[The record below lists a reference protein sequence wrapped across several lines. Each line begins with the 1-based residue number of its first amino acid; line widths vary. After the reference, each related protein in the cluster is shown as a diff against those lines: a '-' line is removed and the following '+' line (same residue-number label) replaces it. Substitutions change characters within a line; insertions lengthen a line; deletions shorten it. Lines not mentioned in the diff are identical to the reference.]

1 MRCLLA
7 LFLATSWVTAAEP
20 EPFDQSKI
28 PIEMLPTDPSLA
40 KVVFVA
46 GLASPKLKTGEH
58 EYLAGCA
65 ALAKLVEQTPGIAAV
80 IVKNGKPTNP
90 ETLRGAKA
98 VVLFLEGAEAHAAV
112 RFQWVRQIDE
122 LAAAGAGIV
131 HLHSAIDY
139 PKDYSERARGW
150 AGAAWE
156 KGPGARAHW
165 VAEFDSFPAHPIFRG
180 VGKFKIDDGWLWN
193 NRFVP
198 ELKNVTPLLRTV
210 NPKEAAGKTT
220 KDGSIVAWAFDRP
233 ATEGAKAGRSFT
245 FTGGHLHE
253 SLKLESYRR
262 FLVNGILW
270 SAGREIP
277 EAGSPVAVTDA
288 ELMRNFDPK
297 PAKK

>member
-1 MRCLLA
+1 MRTFVVLCLA
-7 LFLATSWVTAAEP
+7 ASWATAAEP

-28 PIEMLPTDPSLA
+28 PIEVLPTDPSLA
-40 KVVFVA
+40 KIVLVA
-46 GLASPKLKTGEH
+46 GLPSPKLKTGEH

-65 ALAKLVEQTPGIAAV
+65 ALAKLLEQTTGVAAV
-80 IVKNGKPTNP
+80 IVKDGKPTKP

-98 VVLFLEGAEAHAAV
+98 VVLYLEGADTHAAV
-112 RFQWVRQIDE
+112 KFQWTKQLDE

-139 PKDYSERARGW
+139 PKDYSDRARSW

-165 VAEFDSFPAHPIFRG
+165 VAEFNEFPAHPIFRG

-193 NRFVP
+193 NRFVADM
-198 ELKNVTPLLRTV
+198 KHVTPLLRTV
-210 NPKEAAGKTT
+210 NPKEAPGKTT
-220 KDGSIVAWAFDRP
+220 KDGSIIAWAYDRP
-233 ATEGAKAGRSFT
+233 ATDGSKPGRSFT

-270 SAGREIP
+270 SAGRDIP
-277 EAGSPVAVTDA
+277 EEGSPVAIADV